1 MRLLLVAMLSGATV
15 LAQVKVPR
23 PAPELAVEDWSGRLI
38 RLSEE
43 RGHVVLVGFIS
54 TSCVHCQAVSGT
66 LNDLYAEFGKRGF
79 RVVEAAFDNGDPEL
93 FANRFHLAFPVGHV
107 DRGVVMSFMGSS
119 DRRLGTPQLAIVDR
133 RGLIQAQ
140 SEPQGS
146 PLLQQPE
153 VLRHII
159 ERLLR

>member
-1 MRLLLVAMLSGATV
+1 MRRLLVLTVFAATA

-38 RLSEE
+38 RLSGE

-54 TSCVHCQAVSGT
+54 TTCVHCQAVSGT
-66 LNDLYAEFGKRGF
+66 LNDLYGEFGKRGF
-79 RVVEAAFDNGDPEL
+79 RVVEGAFDNGDPEL
-93 FANRFHLAFPVGHV
+93 FATRFHLAFPVGRV
-107 DRGVVMSFMGSS
+107 DRSVVLSFLGYGE
-119 DRRLGTPQLAIVDR
+119 RRLGTPQLVIVDR
-133 RGLIQAQ
+133 RGMIQAQ

-153 VLRHII
+153 VLRHIV
-159 ERLLR
+159 ERLLQ